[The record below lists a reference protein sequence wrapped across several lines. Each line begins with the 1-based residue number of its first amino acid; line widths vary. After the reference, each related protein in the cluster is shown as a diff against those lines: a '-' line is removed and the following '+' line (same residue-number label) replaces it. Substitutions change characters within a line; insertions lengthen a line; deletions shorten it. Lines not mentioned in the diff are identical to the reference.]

1 VDFYPHFSPRDAL
14 QETPNGWI
22 IRSIVDCADFPVG
35 IKLSSHRAYRG
46 AEETQIGIV
55 AWYQYREARSFVEA
69 ADVAPDCRA
78 IPRVQFIVQA
88 EPIFVTVRFPETV
101 LPTPPKK
108 RAINP
113 ISEKRLPPVGG
124 IRFQQK

>member
-1 VDFYPHFSPRDAL
+1 MY
-14 QETPNGWI
+14 
-22 IRSIVDCADFPVG
+22 RS
-35 IKLSSHRAYRG
+35 

-55 AWYQYREARSFVEA
+55 ARYQYRKARSFVEA

-78 IPRVQFIVQA
+78 IPRVQFIVKA

-108 RAINP
+108 RTINP
-113 ISEKRLPPVGG
+113 ISEKSLPLVAGT
-124 IRFQQK
+124 RF